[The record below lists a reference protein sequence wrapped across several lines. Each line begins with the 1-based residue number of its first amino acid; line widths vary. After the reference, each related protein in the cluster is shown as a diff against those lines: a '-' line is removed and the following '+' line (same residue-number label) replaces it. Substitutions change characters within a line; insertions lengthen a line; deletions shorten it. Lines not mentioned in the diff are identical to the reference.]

1 MTRQEAIDRWKGIA
15 ETVFCAEAAIAK
27 EWNKRLRDA
36 AKLPEHQRH
45 ELANAYVEAIA
56 TEIVSKTTDE
66 ELASM
71 E

>member
-36 AKLPEHQRH
+36 VKLPEQQRH

-56 TEIVSKTTDE
+56 TEIVRRTTDE
-66 ELASM
+66 ELAKM